1 MLFLVYPAMIPPKSG
16 PPDMSH
22 LLPASM
28 RGGEGSESVRRR
40 RLREDPEALAEGV
53 GEGVSTAS
61 AALKAERYVPKIFGF
76 KVNEVAKL
84 QRWQEAVRDRYA
96 THSMLF
102 AIRLLMAFS
111 DK

>member
-1 MLFLVYPAMIPPKSG
+1 MIPPKSG

-84 QRWQEAVRDRYA
+84 QRWQEAVRDRCA
-96 THSMLF
+96 TYSMLL

-111 DK
+111 DKWRDWRS